1 MRIKKLLLLMLVLLL
16 FSTLTHAE
24 VVDKR
29 FRQEVLS
36 VAAKRLEQI
45 PDYVRILE
53 FSDLSRMD
61 FAVVLGRLLEEHPEL
76 AIFVQRSIEHVAWEL
91 SRLGFAV

>member
-36 VAAKRLEQI
+36 VAAK
-45 PDYVRILE
+45 DW
-53 FSDLSRMD
+53 SRYRTMC
-61 FAVVLGRLLEEHPEL
+61 
-76 AIFVQRSIEHVAWEL
+76 
-91 SRLGFAV
+91 GFWSFPI

>member
-53 FSDLSRMD
+53 FYDLSRME

>member
-16 FSTLTHAE
+16 FSTLTRAE

-36 VAAKRLEQI
+36 TGAA
-45 PDYVRILE
+45 VRRTSGT
-53 FSDLSRMD
+53 SDLCTALHRTRCMGTFKIRICSLRICSRRVE
-61 FAVVLGRLLEEHPEL
+61 ALLE
-76 AIFVQRSIEHVAWEL
+76 
-91 SRLGFAV
+91 